1 MDVSVAT
8 SDFMLMA
15 NMVVPLI
22 TKLTLQVETDTL
34 FKISVSFL
42 EATLPWHNLQSWNNL
57 INYVA
62 V

>member
-1 MDVSVAT
+1 
-8 SDFMLMA
+8 MLMA